1 MGIII
6 MEEIAKERKTRMLN
20 REGFDL
26 WADGY
31 DRSVGL
37 SDEDGSYP
45 FAGYRDILNA
55 IYGRILSDGGR
66 DVLDVGFGTGVLA
79 ARLYQQ
85 GCRIYGQDFSPRMIE
100 LAREKM
106 PEAELVQGNFTLGV
120 AEPLTRRRYD
130 AIVAT
135 YSLHHLTDAQKPG
148 FIRSLTALLREG
160 GRLYI
165 GDVAFETRAE
175 LEACRARAG
184 EEWDSDEAYFVCGE
198 LRAFFPEL
206 KFEKFSDCAG
216 LLTLEH
222 QDG

>member
-1 MGIII
+1 
-6 MEEIAKERKTRMLN
+6 MLN
-20 REGFDL
+20 QTGFDL

-45 FAGYRDILNA
+45 FAGYHDLLGA
-55 IYGRILSDGGR
+55 IYARILAGGAR
-66 DVLDVGFGTGVLA
+66 DVLDIGFGTGVLA

-85 GCRIYGQDFSPRMIE
+85 GLHIYGQDFSQRMIE

-106 PEAELVQGNFTLGV
+106 PGAELVQGDFTRGV
-120 AEPLTRRRYD
+120 AEPLARRRYD

-148 FIRSLTALLREG
+148 FIRELAALLREG

-184 EEWDSDEAYFVCGE
+184 AEWDSDEVYFVYDE
-198 LRAFFPEL
+198 LRPSFPEM
-206 KFEKFSDCAG
+206 KFEKFSECAG
-216 LLTLEH
+216 LMTL
-222 QDG
+222 GK